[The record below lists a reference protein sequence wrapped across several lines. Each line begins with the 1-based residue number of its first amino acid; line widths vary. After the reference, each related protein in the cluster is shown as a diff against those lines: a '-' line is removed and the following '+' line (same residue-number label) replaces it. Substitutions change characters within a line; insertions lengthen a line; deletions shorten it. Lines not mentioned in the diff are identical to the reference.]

1 MSRFAS
7 TKLAFVVFA
16 AFLSGC
22 TAPTVAPP
30 PPPTASDA
38 QKTGATGAQ
47 VADQDVDKPDL
58 LAAAQISGLKV
69 IPVPGAIQLTS
80 ARNEWVSCLLQ
91 INPSRAPAVLRLP
104 TLGDDAIASAKTRA
118 YQVLPVP
125 VDVNRAGFVRHTGL
139 DAAVESLPRALVPV
153 AIKDGAI
160 DLSQLRDPRTPAD
173 PKQPGIGSGQ
183 PLLIWIDLQVPTL
196 AKPGDYASRFAL
208 IDPTPPPAPPAGQPP
223 VVPGPLA
230 TVALKLNVSDFVLAD
245 DRHLNMVGQV
255 PWDALVKHWPARFE
269 VIRPRLLS
277 RTDPNHKDAVRTL
290 DELMTLAQSHR
301 LQIAVDRLQPT
312 VKWPAGQPPRID
324 WSDYDALIAPW
335 MNGKAF
341 EDQVP
346 LGFLPLPK
354 IDYLDQYLP
363 EPRLE
368 YYSAAASHFDQNDW
382 LIRAP
387 AILEKQSSSRATLPE
402 RITLSAEA
410 QRLVAAHPRLRVM
423 LPLELDELQ
432 LADPRNPTLIDPRF
446 TSRLQCVAPGLIS
459 SSPLRKWPSDMD
471 RPDAWL
477 RTDTRG
483 LIPYVGAGGDEADV
497 RVWSWVAFLRNAKLI
512 QWDNCLPTTKSLAE
526 SADPNEL
533 VWFYPGEWFGSDQIV
548 PTVQLKWLRRAEQD
562 FEYLYLARER
572 GSVLNVLPMARV
584 LAKPVEIQPNQAPDP
599 VYSLLIGTA
608 DADAWRRAQSLLGR
622 IVMIQGPGA
631 PVDENA
637 LAELNLDTL
646 NWIEPLEKPMILPR
660 TTFWSVG
667 LPAPGEVG
675 PWVNLRLGLDLYNAS
690 DTTPD
695 RNDLR
700 WAAPTRG
707 WLVDPP
713 GIATPKLHMYQV
725 QAQTM
730 IARIDPLKVSA
741 AKHQPV
747 QVMFRSGFAGRE
759 TPLDFVAP
767 VTRSVRREAPLH
779 INGSL
784 DDWQDGADDI
794 QDGPLVKMMARPAL
808 QQHKLERSSTPTKIY
823 SSWSENDFY
832 LAFRVEGLTNRA
844 GAIAARNFVDY
855 QLGRAWGEDVCQI
868 VMQAVYEDGG
878 IGPLLHI
885 AVKPGGN
892 IWIERK
898 LDPRLNVNPWQNFVA
913 GGRTPRY
920 TATIDASGAVWRGE
934 LAIPWSNIIAPDKD
948 EEFARQKKPNLPVM
962 LKFNFIQHKRGTG
975 ESASWAGPIDI
986 GRDDAFTGVIVLK
999 EPEETATP
1007 K

>member
-1 MSRFAS
+1 MSN
-7 TKLAFVVFA
+7 FVPPKRAMVLFA

-22 TAPTVAPP
+22 LAPTDPKTS
-30 PPPTASDA
+30 PPTPNG
-38 QKTGATGAQ
+38 QPVGAAP
-47 VADQDVDKPDL
+47 VALADPSTEKPEF
-58 LAAAQISGLKV
+58 LAAAQLRGLKV
-69 IPVPGAIQLTS
+69 HSMPGAIELTS

-91 INPSRAPAVLRLP
+91 INPPKLPAVLRLP
-104 TLGDDAIASAKTRA
+104 ALGEDAIASAKSKA

-139 DAAVESLPRALVPV
+139 DAAVEALPRALVPIE
-153 AIKDGAI
+153 IKDGAI
-160 DLSQLRDPRTPAD
+160 DLAQLRDPRTPAD
-173 PKQPGIGSGQ
+173 AKKSGVASGQ
-183 PLLIWIDLQVPTL
+183 PLLVWIDLHVPTL
-196 AKPGDYASRFAL
+196 AKAGEYASQFAL
-208 IDPTPPPAPPAGQPP
+208 VDPTPPPAPPAGQPAP
-223 VVPGPLA
+223 VVAPLA
-230 TVALKLNVSDFVLAD
+230 TVPLKLRISDFVLAD
-245 DRHLNMVGQV
+245 DRHLTMVGQV
-255 PWDALVKHWPARFE
+255 PWDSLVQHWPERFE

-277 RTDPNHKDAVRTL
+277 RTDANHKDAVRTI
-290 DELMTLAQSHR
+290 DELMSLSQSHR
-301 LQIAVDRLQPT
+301 LQIAIDRLQPT
-312 VKWPAGQPPRID
+312 VKWPSGQPPRID
-324 WSDYDALIAPW
+324 WSDYDALIGPW
-335 MNGKAF
+335 MSGQAF

-354 IDYLDQYLP
+354 IDFLDQYLP

-368 YYSAAASHFDQNDW
+368 YYTAAASHFDQNDW
-382 LIRAP
+382 LRRAP
-387 AILEKQSSSRATLPE
+387 AILDKPTPGRAALAE
-402 RITLSAEA
+402 RVTLSAEA
-410 QRLVAAHPRLRVM
+410 QRMVAAHPRLRVM

-432 LADPRNPTLIDPRF
+432 LADPRNPTLIEPRF
-446 TSRLQCVAPGLIS
+446 TSRLQCVAAGLIS
-459 SSPLRKWPSDMD
+459 SSPLRKWPADMD
-471 RPDAWL
+471 RPGAWL
-477 RTDTRG
+477 RTDARG
-483 LIPYVGAGGDEADV
+483 LIPYVGAGGEEADV
-497 RVWSWVAFLRNAKLI
+497 RVWAWVAFLRNATLI
-512 QWDNCLPTTKSLAE
+512 QWDNCLPTTSTLAQ

-533 VWFYPGEWFGSDQIV
+533 VWFYPGEWFGTDQIV
-548 PTVQLKWLRRAEQD
+548 PTVQLKWLRRAQQD
-562 FEYLYLARER
+562 YEYLYLARER

-608 DADAWRRAQSLLGR
+608 DADAWRRAQALLGR

-631 PVDENA
+631 PLDENA

-660 TTFWSVG
+660 STFWSVG
-667 LPAPGEVG
+667 IPTPGEVG

-695 RNDLR
+695 RNELN
-700 WAAPTRG
+700 WEAPTRG

-713 GIATPKLHMYQV
+713 GKAIPKLSMYQV

-730 IARIDPLKVSA
+730 IARIDPNKVSP
-741 AKHQPV
+741 AKHKPV
-747 QVMFRSGFAGRE
+747 QVKYRSGFTGRD
-759 TPLDFVAP
+759 TPVDFVAP
-767 VTRSVRREAPLH
+767 VTRSVRRTAPLH

-784 DDWQDGADDI
+784 EDWRDGADEI
-794 QDGPLVKMMARPAL
+794 QDGPLVKMMARPAI
-808 QQHKLERSSTPTKIY
+808 QQHQIERSSTPTKIY
-823 SSWSENDFY
+823 SGWSENDFY
-832 LAFRVEGLTNRA
+832 LAFRVEGLTHRA

-855 QLGRAWGEDVCQI
+855 QLGRAWGEDVCQV

-878 IGPLLHI
+878 IGPLLHV
-885 AVKPGGN
+885 ALKPGGN

-898 LDPRLNVNPWQNFVA
+898 LDPRFNVNPWQNFVA

-920 TATIDASGAVWRGE
+920 TATIDADGSVWRGE
-934 LAIPWSNIIAPDKD
+934 LAIPWSNIIATDKD
-948 EEFARQKKPNLPVM
+948 EDFARQKKPNLPVM